1 MKALALVALLTFGT
15 VACTPGLIQNSARE
29 RAQSNCNRIPD
40 AAQRTACMTRAEY
53 DWGTAG
59 SAEQRTPPPR

>member
-1 MKALALVALLTFGT
+1 MKLLLAAFFLLT
-15 VACTPGLIQNSARE
+15 ACTPTMVQTSARE
-29 RAQSNCNRIPD
+29 RAQADCNRIPD